1 MRTRSRVFIA
11 LLALAVM
18 LTPAN
23 AFAATKAPEKVV
35 VAWISFNKI
44 PDDTTAINNAINQ
57 YIAKTYPE
65 LNVEIEVQLYGP
77 ADYSQKI
84 NLALASGTQMDI
96 FDPFPLGA
104 FVAKNQ
110 LYPLETL
117 IDKYGQGIKKMIE
130 KDFGP
135 GMLKTT
141 TFKGRMYSIP
151 VNKGVA
157 LNLTVC
163 YDKELLALSGYAE
176 KDITTIQDLP
186 KIFEA
191 LKKKRPDVVPF
202 APINTG
208 DTVLL
213 RYLSNKYEVDTL
225 SDANTMAGVV
235 FGGSGKVVNFYESKE
250 FADGVAMMHDWYAKG
265 YLSKDAATATADTP
279 GQFRAGK
286 LFCTIGGYGG
296 NQIGVTISGQTGR
309 NIGAKHI
316 APFYFDSQAVN
327 LVTTGIGSTT
337 KVPEAAMKV
346 LNLIYT
352 DEFVINTMLYGLEGR
367 DFVKVDAHHW
377 KYPDGKDANS
387 VPYTASL
394 CTGVFGSESLQ
405 YQPVGVSWDDI
416 LNKLSDNQKT
426 KRSPYFGF
434 NFDTTEMKNEISAIT
449 NVYNQYIPGLICGA
463 LDPAATIPKLNKALK
478 DAGIDRIVAEK
489 QKQLDAWLKAG
500 K

>member
-1 MRTRSRVFIA
+1 MRIRRCILVA
-11 LLALAVM
+11 LLAVAV
-18 LTPAN
+18 LLLPASV
-23 AFAATKAPEKVV
+23 FAAGKGPEKVV

-44 PDDTTAINNAINQ
+44 PDDTSVVSDAINK
-57 YIAKTYPE
+57 YIKKTYPN
-65 LNVEIEVQLYGP
+65 LNVEVEIQLYGP
-77 ADYSQKI
+77 ADYAQKI

-96 FDPFPLGA
+96 FDPFPLGS
-104 FVAKNQ
+104 FVSKNQ
-110 LYPLETL
+110 LLPLEKL
-117 IDKYGQGIKKMIE
+117 IEQHGQGIKKMIE

-141 TFKGRMYSIP
+141 TFNGHMYSIP

-157 LNLTVC
+157 LNFTVI
-163 YDKELLALSGYAE
+163 YDKDLLALSGYTE
-176 KDITTIQDLP
+176 KDIKSIQDLP
-186 KIFEA
+186 KIFDA

-202 APINTG
+202 APLNTG

-213 RYLSNKYEVDTL
+213 RYLSNKHEVDTL
-225 SDANTMAGVV
+225 SDATTMAGVV

-250 FADGVAMMHDWYAKG
+250 FAEGVKMMREWYTKG

-286 LFCTIGGYGG
+286 LFCTLGGYGG
-296 NQIGVTISGQTGR
+296 NEIGVTISGMTGK
-309 NIGAKHI
+309 NIGAKHLV
-316 APFYFDSQAVN
+316 PFYFDSQAVN

-337 KVPEAAMKV
+337 KVPEASMKV

-352 DEFVINTMLYGLEGR
+352 DEFVINTMLYGIEGR
-367 DFVKVDAHHW
+367 DYVRVGAHHW

-387 VPYTASL
+387 VPYTAAL

-405 YQPVGVSWDDI
+405 YQPVGMNWDDI
-416 LNKLSDNQKT
+416 LYKLSDNQKT

-434 NFDTTEMKNEISAIT
+434 NFDTTDFKNEISAIT
-449 NVYNQYIPGLICGA
+449 NVYNQYLPGLVCGA
-463 LDPAATIPKLNKALK
+463 VDPTTTIPKLNKALK
-478 DAGIDRIVAEK
+478 DAGIDRIIAGK
-489 QKQLDAWLKAG
+489 QKQLDAWIKSS

>member
-1 MRTRSRVFIA
+1 MRIRSRFLFA
-11 LLALAVM
+11 LLALSII
-18 LTPAN
+18 LPAGL
-23 AFAATKAPEKVV
+23 FAASKAPDKVV
-35 VAWISFNKI
+35 TAWISFNKI
-44 PDDTTAINNAINQ
+44 PDDTSAINNAINQ
-57 YIAKTYPE
+57 YIKKTYPD

-77 ADYSQKI
+77 ADYAQKI

-104 FVAKNQ
+104 FVSKNQ
-110 LYPLETL
+110 LLPLEGL
-117 IDKYGQGIKKMIE
+117 IEKYGQGIKKMIE

-141 TFKGRMYSIP
+141 TFNGHMYSIP

-163 YDKELLALSGYAE
+163 YDKDLLALTGYTE
-176 KDITTIQDLP
+176 KDINSIQDLP
-186 KIFEA
+186 KVFDA
-191 LKKKRPDVVPF
+191 LKKKRPDVVSF

-235 FGGSGKVVNFYESKE
+235 IGGSGKVVNFYESKE
-250 FADGVAMMHDWYAKG
+250 FAEGVKMMRDWYLKG
-265 YLSKDAATATADTP
+265 YLSKDAATAIADTP

-296 NQIGVTISGQTGR
+296 NEIGVTISGQAGR
-309 NIGAKHI
+309 NIGAKHLV
-316 APFYFDSQAVN
+316 PFYFDSQAVN

-337 KVPEAAMKV
+337 KVPEAAMKI

-352 DEFVINTMLYGLEGR
+352 DEFVINTMLYGIEGR
-367 DFVKVDAHHW
+367 DYVKVDAHHW
-377 KYPDGKDANS
+377 RYPDGKDANS

-405 YQPVGVSWDDI
+405 YQPVGMSWDDI
-416 LNKLSDNQKT
+416 LYKLNDNQKT
-426 KRSPYFGF
+426 KRSQYFGF
-434 NFDTTEMKNEISAIT
+434 NFDTTNMKNEISAIT
-449 NVYNQYIPGLICGA
+449 NVYNQYLPGLVCGA
-463 LDPAATIPKLNKALK
+463 VDPDATIPKLNKALK

-489 QKQLDAWLKAG
+489 QKQLDAWVKAS